1 MNKKILCMLTPILVL
16 PFFVLGKK
24 ANAYNIVNNLYVDW
38 QLIQQLVNL

>member
-24 ANAYNIVNNLYVDW
+24 QMLIILLNNLYVDW

>member
-24 ANAYNIVNNLYVDW
+24 ANAYNIVEQPIVDW